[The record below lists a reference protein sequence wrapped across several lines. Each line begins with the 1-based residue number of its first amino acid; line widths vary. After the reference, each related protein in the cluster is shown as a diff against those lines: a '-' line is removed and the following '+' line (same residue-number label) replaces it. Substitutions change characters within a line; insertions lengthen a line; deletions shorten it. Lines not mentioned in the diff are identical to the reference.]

1 MSVPAESTPAAFGSA
16 LRAAREDA
24 GVTLEAIA
32 ERTKIAQAVLAGLE
46 TGDFSRLPG
55 GVFPR
60 LFLRQYLDLIHA
72 EPEPWLEAFERARGA
87 AAQHRGAAA
96 LPTSSGAPQR
106 ARLTPWLIGLGL
118 VVAAFAALV
127 LIDRSAAPPPPGP
140 ATPTIAALLLVP
152 TPVPPPVEPTAAPPP
167 DPGILTIRA
176 VERACW
182 VELQVEGENTQSRV
196 VEPGA
201 VWEVAAGGRAVQ
213 VKLGDAGAIELEYL
227 GELRREI
234 GADGAVVRLNLGPA
248 TTP

>member
-1 MSVPAESTPAAFGSA
+1 MILPAEPTPTAFGSA

-32 ERTKIAQAVLAGLE
+32 ERTKIAHAVLAGLE
-46 TGDFSRLPG
+46 AGEFSRLPG

-72 EPEPWLEAFERARGA
+72 EPEPWLEAFERARGS
-87 AAQHRGAAA
+87 AAQHRGVAA
-96 LPTSSGAPQR
+96 LPTNTGAPQR
-106 ARLTPWLIGLGL
+106 SRLTPWLIGLGL

-127 LIDRSAAPPPPGP
+127 LIDRGAAPPSAGP

-152 TPVPPPVEPTAAPPP
+152 TPTPPPVEPTTPPTP

-182 VELQVEGENTQSRV
+182 VELQIEGENAESRL

-201 VWEVAAGGRAVQ
+201 VWQVAAGGRAVQ
-213 VKLGDAGAIELEYL
+213 VKVGDAGAIELEYL

-234 GADGAVVRLNLGPA
+234 GADGAVVRLSLGPA